1 MASFKILTGIS
12 PSLSLEAFFLLL
24 RINIGLIPSDET
36 KLKVNNSNCG
46 LLEELMF
53 QYKSGYES
61 N

>member
-1 MASFKILTGIS
+1 MASFKVLTGIS

-36 KLKVNNSNCG
+36 KLKVNNSDWG

-53 QYKSGYES
+53 QCKSGYES

>member
-1 MASFKILTGIS
+1 MASFKILIGIS

-24 RINIGLIPSDET
+24 RINIGLISSDET
-36 KLKVNNSNCG
+36 KLKVNNSDCV

-53 QYKSGYES
+53 QCKSGYES